1 MDVLKKRL
9 ALFCAILLLLVPLAS
24 CGTKTE
30 KPKST
35 ETATTTGE
43 EDQTEEIR
51 NDVDD
56 LPDDLDFEQ
65 HTIRLFS
72 YVQSE
77 TVREMLQEESG
88 VNVVQD
94 AMVKRNLNLEDRLNC
109 RIEVYERVGDYDYR
123 RISYVW
129 DGSAG
134 AFCQSVG
141 FAFYQHREGLLFS
154 RLQ

>member
-9 ALFCAILLLLVPLAS
+9 ALFCAILLLLVALAS

-35 ETATTTGE
+35 ETATTNRE

-65 HTIRLFS
+65 HTTR
-72 YVQSE
+72 
-77 TVREMLQEESG
+77 MLCSNEILIWKIG
-88 VNVVQD
+88 
-94 AMVKRNLNLEDRLNC
+94 
-109 RIEVYERVGDYDYR
+109 
-123 RISYVW
+123 
-129 DGSAG
+129 
-134 AFCQSVG
+134 
-141 FAFYQHREGLLFS
+141 
-154 RLQ
+154 